1 MESVNKGS
9 NCFFRMHK
17 PDLLNK
23 KKSYILLLS
32 KIIFELFAELDIFD
46 IDKVLFVNPYTLL

>member
-1 MESVNKGS
+1 
-9 NCFFRMHK
+9 MHK

-32 KIIFELFAELDIFD
+32 KIMFELLDELDIFD